1 MIICYMKY
9 RIIIIMDLRERGCG
23 VNRKDKEYPYSVTWN
38 SRSLSFAVLQFCIY
52 VKELM

>member
-1 MIICYMKY
+1 MKY

-23 VNRKDKEYPYSVTWN
+23 VNRKDKEYSDSVTGN
-38 SRSLSFAVLQFCIY
+38 SRSFLFAVLQFCLY